1 MRRLACGSG
10 AAGWVWG
17 VVMEATCRQRY
28 IAESRIRRRG
38 LLRLT
43 LAILAAGYGAAALG
57 EELPLWEVG
66 IGVIPSTFPAY
77 RGSRD
82 QKYYLL
88 PFPYVAYRGDIL
100 KVDRDGIRAS
110 LFDSERV
117 ELNLSLGGAI
127 PVDSAGSR
135 AREGMPDLDGALE
148 IGPALDVL
156 IAEPSPQQRVE
167 LRLPVRTVLVT
178 DFHRVDPE
186 GWIFNPQVA
195 WDYESG
201 GTGWNAGMSLGL
213 LFADRKYH
221 AYYYEVDPQY
231 ATAGRPAYRAA
242 GGYSGSTVMGTV
254 SRRFKRIWVGGF
266 LRYDNL
272 AGAEFVDSPLVESR
286 HSVTGGVAVAW
297 VIASSTKSVTN

>member
-1 MRRLACGSG
+1 MK
-10 AAGWVWG
+10 AAFS
-17 VVMEATCRQRY
+17 C
-28 IAESRIRRRG
+28 RG
-38 LLRLT
+38 LLKLT
-43 LAILAAGYGAAALG
+43 LTLVAAAYGASALG

-66 IGVIPSTFPAY
+66 IGIVPSTFPAY
-77 RGSRD
+77 RGARD

-100 KVDRDGIRAS
+100 KIDRDGIRAR

-117 ELNLSLGGAI
+117 QLNLSLGGAI
-127 PVDSAGSR
+127 PVDSTGSG

-156 IAEPSPQQRVE
+156 IAEPSPRQKVE
-167 LRLPVRTVLVT
+167 IRLPVRAVLVT
-178 DFHRVDPE
+178 NFHQVDPE

-201 GTGWNAGMSLGL
+201 GTGWNAGLSLGP
-213 LFADRKYH
+213 LFAARKYH
-221 AYYYEVDPQY
+221 AYYYDVAPQY

-242 GGYSGSTVMGTV
+242 GGYSGSMVMGTV
-254 SRRFKRIWVGGF
+254 SRRVDHIWVGGF

-272 AGAEFVDSPLVESR
+272 AGATFVDSPLVESR
-286 HSVTGGVAVAW
+286 YSVMGGVAVAW
-297 VIASSTKSVTN
+297 VFATSTKMVSN